1 MSTTAEDRT
10 SGRPEKTQ
18 RSFLLE
24 LPGLLLA
31 ALLVAV
37 LIKTFLIQPFYIP
50 SRSMVPELLVDDR
63 VMVSK
68 VSLWFGDP
76 SPGDIIVFRNPGAPE
91 EDKTI
96 PEAVVR
102 AITDALGIRS
112 NGAED
117 LIKRVIASG
126 GQTVEIRE
134 NTVFV
139 DGSPLDEPY
148 LPEGIFMSDMAP
160 RVVPEGQLWMMGDNR
175 NESSDSRVFGPI
187 EAESVVGKAVL
198 RIWPFDRLGGL

>member
-1 MSTTAEDRT
+1 MDTPAEGHAP
-10 SGRPEKTQ
+10 GRPERRH

-68 VSLWFGDP
+68 VSLWFGAP
-76 SPGDIIVFRNPGAPE
+76 AAGDIVVFRNPGAPI
-91 EDKTI
+91 EDRTI
-96 PEAVVR
+96 PEAVAKAV
-102 AITDALGIRS
+102 TDALGIRGS
-112 NGAED
+112 GADD
-117 LIKRVIASG
+117 LIKRVIATE

-134 NTVFV
+134 NHLIV
-139 DGSPLDEPY
+139 DGEPLSEPY
-148 LPEGIFMSDMAP
+148 LPEGVFMSDMAP
-160 RVVPEGQLWMMGDNR
+160 RAIEEGQLWMMGDNR

-187 EAESVVGKAVL
+187 DSETVIGKAVI
-198 RIWPFDRLGGL
+198 RIWPFDRIGGL